1 MRKLFLVTIFVLFS
15 STALLITSVT
25 KEVSALT
32 YTLSPVDIGNPDSR
46 SPDTVLG
53 GQVGVWKGG
62 SEEHRGYMKYDL
74 SGISNLEVIT
84 SMVLTARKWGSSQYH
99 SPFWIDI
106 HHVSDDSWDEASL
119 TWNNKPDFNDLLG
132 SVEFADTLMTQWDLS
147 AYDYSTD
154 LLDGNLSMVI
164 VSRDSVSTTGIT
176 FRPPV
181 LVVDTTPIPEPITI
195 DTKPK
200 SCPNYVMDN
209 WLIMNFGL
217 ILNFF
222 GSLMIALSIGK
233 NPGGAH
239 HGEKS
244 DKIYLASIVH
254 PKLFRYGVIILAL
267 GFAVSIFVSIFVGGC
282 GCALIETSS

>member
-32 YTLSPVDIGNPDSR
+32 YTIAPVDIGNPDSR

-53 GQVGVWKGG
+53 GQVGVWNYSYG
-62 SEEHRGYMKYDL
+62 EHRGYMKYDL

-84 SMVLTARKWGSSQYH
+84 SMVLTAKKWSGSQYH

-119 TWNNKPDFNDLLG
+119 TCNNKPDFNDLLG
-132 SVEFADTLMTQWDLS
+132 SVEFTNTLMTQWDLS

-154 LLDGNLSMVI
+154 LLDGNLSMVM
-164 VSRDSVSTTGIT
+164 VSRDPVGTGIT

-181 LVVDTTPIPEPITI
+181 LVIDTTP
-195 DTKPK
+195 PK

-217 ILNFF
+217 ILNLI
-222 GSLMIALSIGK
+222 GSLMIAFSIGK
-233 NPGGAH
+233 NPEGAYQ
-239 HGEKS
+239 G
-244 DKIYLASIVH
+244 DKIYLASILY
-254 PKLFRYGVIILAL
+254 PKMFWCGVIILIL
-267 GFAVSIFVSIFVGGC
+267 GFAVSILVNIFVG